1 MGSAFQAKVLLLILG
16 NKVKLISC
24 CNEEWLELNFFFKTM
39 IVDFFWRISSCN
51 IVNWHCLYVKGALTD
66 WMPTQKLKKTL

>member
-51 IVNWHCLYVKGALTD
+51 IVNWNCLYVKGALTD
-66 WMPTQKLKKTL
+66 WMPTQK